1 MSSANNNP
9 STTDQD
15 VSSKLTEAVK
25 KVDVE
30 QIDKNLHQNKEAD
43 APEHLTDSEK
53 TPFIDDEQRT
63 DK

>member
-1 MSSANNNP
+1 MSSVNNNP

-15 VSSKLTEAVK
+15 VSSKLTEAVR
-25 KVDVE
+25 KVDAE
-30 QIDKNLHQNKEAD
+30 QIDKNLQQAKETD
-43 APEHLTDSEK
+43 APEHLTDSEE